1 MPDENRPE
9 LKPWELAEAEAA
21 SDVTDADVRRPPF
34 GAATAVRVV
43 PARVSAT
50 DTELAHA
57 ECESDLSH
65 SEPARWHLSVPDE
78 PAKRRGRLR
87 PR

>member
-1 MPDENRPE
+1 MPYENRPE

-21 SDVTDADVRRPPF
+21 SDVTDADVGRPAF
-34 GAATAVRVV
+34 GAATAAREV
-43 PARVSAT
+43 PARATAT

-65 SEPARWHLSVPDE
+65 SEPAR
-78 PAKRRGRLR
+78 
-87 PR
+87 